1 MTWRMMPTRAWL
13 LTAVALAGVSGAL
26 GEGCGDDSALFYP
39 EAGAPDSSK
48 SDATVMTDGSGTDAP
63 IEAAPIEAAPCMDAA
78 FNVATFDSGSAN
90 WACFQAGCPDD
101 LNACAAECD
110 CNTSLA
116 NGLLC
121 AADAAP
127 LADGAVDTAAQ
138 QVCVNARLLRLT
150 TDAGRNVQMC
160 LNGQL
165 ATCLLH
171 TGDGGDAAPVEG
183 GDSGGGDGG
192 DGGDATTE

>member
-1 MTWRMMPTRAWL
+1 MGSRLMRMRAWL
-13 LTAVALAGVSGAL
+13 ISLAALAGALGAI
-26 GEGCGDDSALFYP
+26 GEGCGDDTAAPPPTS

-48 SDATVMTDGSGTDAP
+48 TDGTTTTDGGATDAP
-63 IEAAPIEAAPCMDAA
+63 AADAPREAAPCVDAA
-78 FNVATFDSGSAN
+78 FNVATFDSGNAN
-90 WACFQAGCPDD
+90 WACFQAGCPGD

-116 NGLLC
+116 AGLDC

-127 LADGAVDTAAQ
+127 LADGAIDTAAQ

-150 TDAGRNVQMC
+150 TDAGKNVLMC

-165 ATCLLH
+165 AKCLLH
-171 TGDGGDAAPVEG
+171 TGDGGDAAPGVD
-183 GDSGGGDGG
+183 GDAGGGN
-192 DGGDATTE
+192 GGDAATE